1 MSLEIIIG
9 ADVVPTAS
17 NLGAFQT
24 EQPNLLFNGL
34 DEIWRKADARIFNLE
49 SPLTDGTTPAQ
60 KCGPSLSAP
69 VAAAAGIEA
78 LNPTAVCLCNNHSM
92 DYGAEGLLSTRA
104 ALKAKHIACFGAG
117 EDIDEADAA
126 YFFVKHGVRVG
137 VYAVCEHE
145 FSIATERQA
154 GANPL
159 DLVNLSDR
167 VREIKANCDRLVVL
181 YHGGREGYQ
190 YPSPDVQKVC
200 RKMAECGAS
209 LVVCQHSHCVGSSE
223 RWNGATIVYG
233 QGNFIFDVD
242 DGGEGFDTGLLV
254 RYSIGDYGADSVDF
268 LPIVRAKGGA
278 ALADETKA
286 AEIMEG
292 FNKRSLRIRVEGFV
306 PARYAAYAAGEK
318 EKLFSVFLSGNAML
332 RTLKRLT
339 GRRPTRLYSQQSR
352 TNILNTLR
360 CESIRELMV
369 EGLRQDIAAAALKL

>member
-1 MSLEIIIG
+1 MSLEIVIG

-17 NLGAFQT
+17 NLNAFQT
-24 EQPNLLFNGL
+24 EKPNLLFNGL
-34 DEIWRKADARIFNLE
+34 EDVWQKADVRLFNLE
-49 SPLTDGTTPAQ
+49 SPLTDNAAPEQ

-69 VAAAAGIEA
+69 TAAVAGLAA
-78 LNPTAVCLCNNHSM
+78 LKPSAVCLCNNHIM

-104 ALKAKHIACFGAG
+104 ALKAKQIASFGAG
-117 EDIDEADAA
+117 EDVDEADAA

-145 FSIATERQA
+145 FSIATDRKP

-167 VREIKANCDRLVVL
+167 VREIKANCDRLIVL
-181 YHGGREGYQ
+181 YHGGREGYP
-190 YPSPDVQKVC
+190 YPSPDVQKIC
-200 RKMAECGAS
+200 RKAAECGAS
-209 LVVCQHSHCVGSSE
+209 LVLCQHSHCVGSSE

-233 QGNFIFDVD
+233 QGNFIFDVN

-254 RYSIGDYGADSVDF
+254 RYTIGDYGADTVEF
-268 LPIVRAKGGA
+268 LPIVRVEGGA
-278 ALADETKA
+278 ALADEAKA
-286 AEIMEG
+286 GEILEG

-318 EKLFSVFLSGNAML
+318 EKLFSVFLSGSATL
-332 RTLKRLT
+332 RTLKVLS
-339 GRRPTRLYSQQSR
+339 GRRPLRLYSRQSK

-360 CESIRELMV
+360 CESIRELMT
-369 EGLRQDIAAAALKL
+369 EGLRQDVASAAR

>member
-1 MSLEIIIG
+1 MSLEIVIG

-17 NLGAFQT
+17 NVNAFQT
-24 EQPNLLFNGL
+24 DKPNLLFNGL
-34 DEIWRKADARIFNLE
+34 EDVWHKADVRLFNLE
-49 SPLTDGTTPAQ
+49 SPLTDDAAPEQ

-69 VAAAAGIEA
+69 TAAAAGLA
-78 LNPTAVCLCNNHSM
+78 SLKPGAVCLGNNHIM
-92 DYGAEGLLSTRA
+92 DYGAEGLNSTRA
-104 ALKAKHIACFGAG
+104 ALKAKQIACFGAG

-126 YFFVKHGVRVG
+126 YFFAKHGVRVG

-145 FSIATERQA
+145 FSIATDRKP

-167 VREIKANCDRLVVL
+167 IREIKANCDRLIVL

-190 YPSPDVQKVC
+190 YPSPDVQKIC
-200 RKMAECGAS
+200 RKAAECGAS
-209 LVVCQHSHCVGSSE
+209 LVLCQHSHCVGSSE

-233 QGNFIFDVD
+233 QGNFIFDVN

-254 RYSIGDYGADSVDF
+254 RYTIGDYGADTVEF
-268 LPIVRAKGGA
+268 LPIVRVEGGA
-278 ALADETKA
+278 ALADDAKA
-286 AEIMEG
+286 EEILQG

-318 EKLFSVFLSGNAML
+318 EKLFSVFFSGSATL
-332 RTLKRLT
+332 RTLKVLA
-339 GRRPTRLYSQQSR
+339 GRRPLRLYSRQSK

-360 CESIRELMV
+360 CESIRELMT
-369 EGLRQDIAAAALKL
+369 EGLLQDVASAAR